1 MPGKIEYA
9 NKGWQ
14 RVINSIIEIRRCLRA
29 TIIFLMVSSIFMAI
43 AGFFQT
49 YIGYMLLG
57 LSPDISTCFAVFLMT
72 FSIYSLDKITDS
84 KEDMIN
90 MPERQS
96 FLAGRRKLVLYYSL
110 AAYTLSA
117 LVILLDRPGSLFII
131 FIPLAANAAYG
142 SRLIAGVSRLKDIPV
157 VKNLVVATSWALV
170 TTPLSAMETNLDLD
184 PLTVINIFYF
194 MLVKVFINAVL
205 YDIRDVKG
213 DRENKVRTMPV
224 ILGPV
229 KTTAILLALNSTLL
243 PCAARIEPMLRQL
256 ALAMILY
263 GYVYIIYFAK
273 SRSPISL
280 DLLVDGQWIIA
291 SILFPILNE
300 LGASQANSF

>member
-1 MPGKIEYA
+1 MPGEIEYT
-9 NKGWQ
+9 NKEWQ
-14 RVINSIIEIRRCLRA
+14 RAINSIIEIRRCFRA
-29 TIIFLMVSSIFMAI
+29 TIIFLMVSSLFIAT
-43 AGFFQT
+43 AGFFET

-57 LSPDISTCFAVFLMT
+57 LSPDISICFAVFLMT

-84 KEDMIN
+84 KEDRIN

-96 FLAGRRKLVLYYSL
+96 FLAVRRKLVLYHSI
-110 AAYTLSA
+110 AAYALSA
-117 LVILLDRPGSLFII
+117 LVIWLDRPASLFII

-157 VKNLVVATSWALV
+157 VKNLVVAASWALV
-170 TTPLSAMETNLDLD
+170 TALLPATEMTLDLG
-184 PLTVINIFYF
+184 PLTVVNIFYF

-243 PCAARIEPMLRQL
+243 PCITRIEPMLRQL
-256 ALAMILY
+256 ALAMVLY
-263 GYVYIIYFAK
+263 GYAYIIYFAK
-273 SRSPISL
+273 PRSPISL

-291 SILFPILNE
+291 AIFLILSG
-300 LGASQANSF
+300 LGS